1 MKIGEKIK
9 FIQNGKSYVG
19 AFLEEQPHLFDESET
34 CYRISISDSE
44 IKRELGITGKS
55 PLIISSHQ
63 VYKDEKSK
71 KKAIKKYPYADIKVE
86 TVINSE
92 NKNNEYNSN
101 QIDMFGG
108 NSDFVIK
115 SRPKIR

>member
-63 VYKDEKSK
+63 VYKNEKSK
-71 KKAIKKYPYADIKVE
+71 KQALEKYPYIKKE
-86 TVINSE
+86 QYVIKNE
-92 NKNNEYNSN
+92 NNPNNNN
-101 QIDMFGG
+101 QLDMFGDD
-108 NSDFVIK
+108 SDFVMR

>member
-9 FIQNGKSYVG
+9 FIQNGQSYVG
-19 AFLEEQPHLFDESET
+19 SFLEEQPHLFDDSET

-44 IKRELGITGKS
+44 IKRELGITGKN

-71 KKAIKKYPYADIKVE
+71 KKAIKKYPYNDIKVE
-86 TVINSE
+86 TVIKNE
-92 NKNNEYNSN
+92 NNESNNN
-101 QIDMFGG
+101 QIDMFGV
-108 NSDFVIK
+108 NNDLLTTY
-115 SRPKIR
+115 RPKIR

>member
-19 AFLEEQPHLFDESET
+19 SFLEEQPHLFDESET

-63 VYKDEKSK
+63 VYKNEKSK
-71 KKAIKKYPYADIKVE
+71 KQVLEKYPYIEEDPYVVKD
-86 TVINSE
+86 E
-92 NKNNEYNSN
+92 NNPSNNN
-101 QIDMFGG
+101 QLDMF
-108 NSDFVIK
+108 SDDDGFVIRC
-115 SRPKIR
+115 RPKIR

>member
-19 AFLEEQPHLFDESET
+19 SFLEEQPHLFDESET

-63 VYKDEKSK
+63 VYKNEKSK
-71 KKAIKKYPYADIKVE
+71 KQALEKYPYIEEDLYVVKD
-86 TVINSE
+86 E
-92 NKNNEYNSN
+92 NNPSNNN
-101 QIDMFGG
+101 QLDMF
-108 NSDFVIK
+108 SDDDGFVIRC
-115 SRPKIR
+115 RPKIR

>member
-34 CYRISISDSE
+34 CYRISISNSE

-63 VYKDEKSK
+63 VYKNEKSK
-71 KKAIKKYPYADIKVE
+71 KQALEKYPYIEKEQSVIK
-86 TVINSE
+86 NE
-92 NKNNEYNSN
+92 NNPSNNN
-101 QIDMFGG
+101 QLDMFGDD
-108 NSDFVIK
+108 NVFVIRC
-115 SRPKIR
+115 RPKIR

>member
-63 VYKDEKSK
+63 VYKNEKSK
-71 KKAIKKYPYADIKVE
+71 KQALEKYPYIEKEQGVIKNE
-86 TVINSE
+86 NNPSNIN
-92 NKNNEYNSN
+92 
-101 QIDMFGG
+101 QLDMFGDDNG
-108 NSDFVIK
+108 FVIRY
-115 SRPKIR
+115 RPKIR

>member
-19 AFLEEQPHLFDESET
+19 SFLEEQPHLFDESET

-63 VYKDEKSK
+63 VYKNEKSK
-71 KKAIKKYPYADIKVE
+71 KQALEKYPYIKKE
-86 TVINSE
+86 QYVIKNE
-92 NKNNEYNSN
+92 NNPNNNN
-101 QIDMFGG
+101 QLDMFGDD
-108 NSDFVIK
+108 SDFVMR

>member
-63 VYKDEKSK
+63 VYKNEKSK
-71 KKAIKKYPYADIKVE
+71 KQALEKYPYIEEDPYVVKD
-86 TVINSE
+86 E
-92 NKNNEYNSN
+92 NNPSNNN
-101 QIDMFGG
+101 QLDMF
-108 NSDFVIK
+108 SDDDGFVIRC
-115 SRPKIR
+115 RPKIR

>member
-44 IKRELGITGKS
+44 IKRELGITGKN

-63 VYKDEKSK
+63 VYKNEKSK
-71 KKAIKKYPYADIKVE
+71 KQALEKYPYIKKE
-86 TVINSE
+86 QYVIKNE
-92 NKNNEYNSN
+92 NNPNNNN
-101 QIDMFGG
+101 QLDMFGDD
-108 NSDFVIK
+108 SDFVMR

>member
-19 AFLEEQPHLFDESET
+19 SFLEEQPHLFDESET

-63 VYKDEKSK
+63 VYKNEKSK
-71 KKAIKKYPYADIKVE
+71 KQALEKYPYIEEDPYVVKD
-86 TVINSE
+86 E
-92 NKNNEYNSN
+92 NNPSNNN
-101 QIDMFGG
+101 QLDMF
-108 NSDFVIK
+108 SDDNGFVIRC
-115 SRPKIR
+115 RPKIR

>member
-55 PLIISSHQ
+55 PLIISSNQ
-63 VYKDEKSK
+63 VYKNEKTK
-71 KKAIKKYPYADIKVE
+71 KQALEKYPYIKKE
-86 TVINSE
+86 QGIIKNE
-92 NKNNEYNSN
+92 NNPSNNN
-101 QIDMFGG
+101 QLDMFGDD
-108 NSDFVIK
+108 NVFVIRY
-115 SRPKIR
+115 RPKIR